1 MAVGLQP
8 TISGRLI
15 DGGKATLYMIEVKP
29 KKELGQH
36 WLHDQTVLDSICD
49 AAAISANDYIVEIG
63 PGLGTLTQTLLDHGV
78 RVHAIEFDHAL
89 AVGLRDRIKTN
100 HENLQISEADIMRF
114 DFSKLPKNYKIV
126 ANIPYYL
133 TSGLLR
139 ILSETENPPDIAVLL
154 VQKEVAERVC
164 AKPGQ
169 TSLLSISTQMYFNT
183 FLGIVVP
190 AALFTP
196 PPKVDSRVLIL
207 HRREVPFFGEE
218 DEKKIFKVIKAGF
231 SERRK
236 KLRSSLSGGLGI
248 SKEAADNLLHLA
260 AVDGD
265 LRAQNLTL
273 ENWVQLAK
281 AFESSK

>member
-1 MAVGLQP
+1 MAD
-8 TISGRLI
+8 T
-15 DGGKATLYMIEVKP
+15 KP

-36 WLHDQTVLDSICD
+36 WLHDQGILETICD
-49 AAAISANDYIVEIG
+49 AAAISPDDYVVEIG
-63 PGLGTLTQTLLDHGV
+63 PGLGTLTQTLLNHGV
-78 RVHAIEFDHAL
+78 KVHAIEFDHDLAL
-89 AVGLRDRIKTN
+89 SLPNRIKSN
-100 HENLQISEADIMRF
+100 IENLEISEADIMRF
-114 DFSKLPKNYKIV
+114 DFTLLPNDYKIV

-139 ILSETENPPDIAVLL
+139 LISETANPPKIAVLL

-169 TSLLSISTQMYFNT
+169 TSLLSISTQMYFKT
-183 FLGIVVP
+183 SLGVVVP

-196 PPKVDSRVLIL
+196 PPKVDSQVLIL
-207 HRREVPFFGEE
+207 HRREVPYFAGE
-218 DEKKIFKVIKAGF
+218 DEKNIFQVVKAGF

-248 SKEAADNLLHLA
+248 SKEAADHLLSEA
-260 AVDGD
+260 GVDGD

-281 AFESSK
+281 VFKKTVV

>member
-1 MAVGLQP
+1 MAE
-8 TISGRLI
+8 I
-15 DGGKATLYMIEVKP
+15 KP

-36 WLHDQTVLDSICD
+36 WLHDQSVLDAICV
-49 AAAISANDYIVEIG
+49 AADIAENDHVIEIG
-63 PGLGTLTQTLLDHGV
+63 PGLGTLTQNLLDNGAK
-78 RVHAIEFDHAL
+78 VHAIEFDHDL
-89 AVGLRDRIKTN
+89 AISLRARIKS
-100 HENLQISEADIMRF
+100 HQERLEISEADIMRF
-114 DFSKLPKNYKIV
+114 DFTSLPKEYKIV

-139 ILSETENPPDIAVLL
+139 LISETANPPKKAVLL

-169 TSLLSISTQMYFNT
+169 TSLLSISTQMYFDAS
-183 FLGIVVP
+183 LGILVP

-196 PPKVDSRVLIL
+196 PPKVDSQVLVL
-207 HRREVPFFGEE
+207 ERRETPYFGDA
-218 DEKKIFKVIKAGF
+218 DEKKMFQVVKAGF

-248 SKEAADNLLHLA
+248 SKQAADNLLTEA
-260 AVDGD
+260 GINGD

-273 ENWVQLAK
+273 ENWVQLARVLK
-281 AFESSK
+281 SNE

>member
-1 MAVGLQP
+1 MAE
-8 TISGRLI
+8 I
-15 DGGKATLYMIEVKP
+15 KP

-36 WLHDQTVLDSICD
+36 WLHDQSVLDAICV
-49 AAAISANDYIVEIG
+49 AADIAENDHVIEIG
-63 PGLGTLTQTLLDHGV
+63 PGLGTLTQNLLDNGAK
-78 RVHAIEFDHAL
+78 VHAIEFDHDL
-89 AVGLRDRIKTN
+89 AISLRARIKS
-100 HENLQISEADIMRF
+100 HQERLEISEADIMRF
-114 DFSKLPKNYKIV
+114 DFTSLPKEYKIV

-139 ILSETENPPDIAVLL
+139 LISETANPPKKAVLL

-169 TSLLSISTQMYFNT
+169 TSLLSISTQMYFDAS
-183 FLGIVVP
+183 LGILVP

-196 PPKVDSRVLIL
+196 PPKVDSQVLVL
-207 HRREVPFFGEE
+207 ERRETPYFGDA
-218 DEKKIFKVIKAGF
+218 DEKKIFQVVKAGF

-248 SKEAADNLLHLA
+248 SKEAADSLLTEA
-260 AVDGD
+260 GINGD

-273 ENWVQLAK
+273 ENWVQLARVLK
-281 AFESSK
+281 SEE

>member
-1 MAVGLQP
+1 MAE
-8 TISGRLI
+8 I
-15 DGGKATLYMIEVKP
+15 KP

-36 WLHDQTVLDSICD
+36 WLHDQGVLDAICV
-49 AAAISANDYIVEIG
+49 AADIAENDHVIEIG
-63 PGLGTLTQTLLDHGV
+63 PGLGTLTQNLLDNGAK
-78 RVHAIEFDHAL
+78 VHAIEFDHDL
-89 AVGLRDRIKTN
+89 AISLRARIKS
-100 HENLQISEADIMRF
+100 HQERLEISEADIMRF
-114 DFSKLPKNYKIV
+114 DFTSLPKEYKIV

-139 ILSETENPPDIAVLL
+139 LISETANPPKKAVLL

-169 TSLLSISTQMYFNT
+169 TSLLSISTQMYFDAS
-183 FLGIVVP
+183 LGILVP

-196 PPKVDSRVLIL
+196 PPKVDSQVLVL
-207 HRREVPFFGEE
+207 ERREAPYFGDA
-218 DEKKIFKVIKAGF
+218 DEKKIFQVVKAGF

-248 SKEAADNLLHLA
+248 SKEAADSLLTEA
-260 AVDGD
+260 GINGD

-273 ENWVQLAK
+273 ENWVQLARVLK
-281 AFESSK
+281 SEE

>member
-1 MAVGLQP
+1 MAE
-8 TISGRLI
+8 I
-15 DGGKATLYMIEVKP
+15 KP

-36 WLHDQTVLDSICD
+36 WLHDQGVLDAICV
-49 AAAISANDYIVEIG
+49 AADIAENDHVIEIG
-63 PGLGTLTQTLLDHGV
+63 PGLGTLTQNLLDNGAK
-78 RVHAIEFDHAL
+78 VHAIEFDHDL
-89 AVGLRDRIKTN
+89 AISLRARIKS
-100 HENLQISEADIMRF
+100 HQERLEISEADIMRF
-114 DFSKLPKNYKIV
+114 DFTSLPKEYKIV

-139 ILSETENPPDIAVLL
+139 LISETANPPKKAVLL

-169 TSLLSISTQMYFNT
+169 TSLLSISTQMYFDAS
-183 FLGIVVP
+183 LGILVP

-196 PPKVDSRVLIL
+196 PPKVDSQVLVL
-207 HRREVPFFGEE
+207 KRRETPYFGDA
-218 DEKKIFKVIKAGF
+218 DEKKIFQVVKAGF

-248 SKEAADNLLHLA
+248 SKEAADSLLTEA
-260 AVDGD
+260 GINGD

-273 ENWVQLAK
+273 ENWVQLARVLK
-281 AFESSK
+281 SEE

>member
-1 MAVGLQP
+1 MAE
-8 TISGRLI
+8 I
-15 DGGKATLYMIEVKP
+15 KP

-36 WLHDQTVLDSICD
+36 WLHDQSVLDAICV
-49 AAAISANDYIVEIG
+49 AADIAENDHVIEIG
-63 PGLGTLTQTLLDHGV
+63 PGLGTLTQNLLDNGAK
-78 RVHAIEFDHAL
+78 VHAIEFDHDL
-89 AVGLRDRIKTN
+89 AISLRARIKS
-100 HENLQISEADIMRF
+100 HQERLEISEADIMRF
-114 DFSKLPKNYKIV
+114 DFTSLPKEYKIV

-139 ILSETENPPDIAVLL
+139 LISETANPPKKAVLL

-169 TSLLSISTQMYFNT
+169 TSLLSISTQMYFDAS
-183 FLGIVVP
+183 LGILVP

-196 PPKVDSRVLIL
+196 PPKVDSQVLVL
-207 HRREVPFFGEE
+207 KRRETPYFGDA
-218 DEKKIFKVIKAGF
+218 DEKKIFQVVKAGF

-248 SKEAADNLLHLA
+248 SKEAADSLLTEA
-260 AVDGD
+260 GINGD

-273 ENWVQLAK
+273 ENWVQLARVLK
-281 AFESSK
+281 SEE

>member
-1 MAVGLQP
+1 MAE
-8 TISGRLI
+8 I
-15 DGGKATLYMIEVKP
+15 KP

-36 WLHDQTVLDSICD
+36 WLHDQGVLDAICV
-49 AAAISANDYIVEIG
+49 AADIAENDHVIEIG
-63 PGLGTLTQTLLDHGV
+63 PGLGTLTQNLLDNGAK
-78 RVHAIEFDHAL
+78 VHAIEFDHDL
-89 AVGLRDRIKTN
+89 AISLRARIKS
-100 HENLQISEADIMRF
+100 HQERLEISEADIMRF
-114 DFSKLPKNYKIV
+114 DFTSLPKEYKIV

-139 ILSETENPPDIAVLL
+139 LISETANPPKKAVLL

-169 TSLLSISTQMYFNT
+169 TSLLSISTQMYFDAS
-183 FLGIVVP
+183 LGILVP

-196 PPKVDSRVLIL
+196 PPKVDSQVLVL
-207 HRREVPFFGEE
+207 ERRETPYFGDA
-218 DEKKIFKVIKAGF
+218 DEKKIFQVVKAGF

-248 SKEAADNLLHLA
+248 SKEAADSLLTEA
-260 AVDGD
+260 GINGD

-273 ENWVQLAK
+273 ENWVQLARVLK
-281 AFESSK
+281 SEE

>member
-1 MAVGLQP
+1 MAE
-8 TISGRLI
+8 I
-15 DGGKATLYMIEVKP
+15 KP

-36 WLHDQTVLDSICD
+36 WLHDQGILDAICV
-49 AAAISANDYIVEIG
+49 AANISPNDYVVEIG
-63 PGLGTLTQTLLDHGV
+63 PGLGTLTQNLLDNGAK
-78 RVHAIEFDHAL
+78 VHAIEFDHDL
-89 AVGLRDRIKTN
+89 AISLRARIKS
-100 HENLQISEADIMRF
+100 HQEQLEISEADIMRF
-114 DFSKLPKNYKIV
+114 DFTSLPKEYKIV

-139 ILSETENPPDIAVLL
+139 LISETSNPPKKAVLL

-169 TSLLSISTQMYFNT
+169 TSLLSISTQMYFDAS
-183 FLGIVVP
+183 LGILVP

-196 PPKVDSRVLIL
+196 PPKVDSQVLVL
-207 HRREVPFFGEE
+207 QRRETPYFGDA
-218 DEKKIFKVIKAGF
+218 DEKKIFQVVKAGF

-248 SKEAADNLLHLA
+248 SKEAADNLFTEA
-260 AVDGD
+260 GINGD

-273 ENWVQLAK
+273 ENWVQLARVLK
-281 AFESSK
+281 SDE

>member
-1 MAVGLQP
+1 MAE
-8 TISGRLI
+8 I
-15 DGGKATLYMIEVKP
+15 KP

-36 WLHDQTVLDSICD
+36 WLHDQSVLDAICV
-49 AAAISANDYIVEIG
+49 AADIAENDHVIEIG
-63 PGLGTLTQTLLDHGV
+63 PGLGTLTQNLLDNGAK
-78 RVHAIEFDHAL
+78 VHAIEFDHDL
-89 AVGLRDRIKTN
+89 AISLRARIKS
-100 HENLQISEADIMRF
+100 HQERLEISEADIMRF
-114 DFSKLPKNYKIV
+114 DFTSLPKEYKIV

-139 ILSETENPPDIAVLL
+139 LISETANPPKKAVLL

-169 TSLLSISTQMYFNT
+169 TSLLSISTQMYFDAS
-183 FLGIVVP
+183 LGILVP

-196 PPKVDSRVLIL
+196 PPKVDSQVLVL
-207 HRREVPFFGEE
+207 ERRETPYFGDA
-218 DEKKIFKVIKAGF
+218 DEKKIFQVVKAGF

-248 SKEAADNLLHLA
+248 SKEAADSLLTEA
-260 AVDGD
+260 GINGD

-273 ENWVQLAK
+273 ENWVQLARVLK
-281 AFESSK
+281 SNE